1 MGTEPKRIL
10 IIEDDPRI
18 VELLLLHLG
27 EDGYLPEACARGSE
41 GLALLEEKNY
51 VLLIL
56 DIMLPDIS
64 GIEICKTLRAKGNR
78 IPLLMLTARG
88 DELDKV
94 LGLELGADDYMT
106 KPFGI
111 RELLARIKALIRRS
125 EELAPAAGGP
135 HPERVMHRGELVL
148 DTERRTVS
156 VRDTPVEL
164 TAREFDLL
172 RLFAQSP
179 GKAYSREELL
189 RTIWGY
195 NFDGYQHTVNS
206 HINRLRAKIEEDQGN
221 PRFIQTVWGF
231 GYKFSPSFGD
241 DEK

>member
-1 MGTEPKRIL
+1 MQTEPRRIL

-18 VELLLLHLG
+18 VELLLLHIR
-27 EDGYLPEACARGSE
+27 EDGYLPEAAERGSE

-51 VLLIL
+51 LLLIL

-64 GIEICKTLRAKGNR
+64 GIEICKNLRARGDK
-78 IPLLMLTARG
+78 IPVLMLTARG

-106 KPFGI
+106 KPFSI

-125 EELAPAAGGP
+125 EELAPAAGEP
-135 HPERVMHRGELVL
+135 LPERIMHRGELVL

-189 RTIWGY
+189 RRIWGY

-206 HINRLRAKIEEDQGN
+206 HINRLRAKIEEDQAN

-231 GYKFSPSFGD
+231 GYKFSPSFGG
-241 DEK
+241 EEE

>member
-1 MGTEPKRIL
+1 MQTEPKRIL

-18 VELLLLHLG
+18 VELLLLHIR
-27 EDGYLPEACARGSE
+27 EDGYLPEACERGSK

-51 VLLIL
+51 LLLIL

-88 DELDKV
+88 DEIDKV

-125 EELAPAAGGP
+125 EEAAPGAGAP
-135 HPERVMHRGELVL
+135 LPERVMQHGELVI

-164 TAREFDLL
+164 TPREFDLL

-206 HINRLRAKIEEDQGN
+206 HINRLRAKIEEDQAN

-231 GYKFSPSFGD
+231 GYKFSPSFREE
-241 DEK
+241 EK

>member
-1 MGTEPKRIL
+1 MQTEPKRIL

-18 VELLLLHLG
+18 VELLLLHIR
-27 EDGYLPEACARGSE
+27 EDGYLPEACERGSK

-51 VLLIL
+51 LLLIL

-88 DELDKV
+88 DEIDKV

-125 EELAPAAGGP
+125 EEAAPGAGAP
-135 HPERVMHRGELVL
+135 LPERVMQHGELVI

-156 VRDTPVEL
+156 VRNTPVEL
-164 TAREFDLL
+164 TPREFDLL

-206 HINRLRAKIEEDQGN
+206 HINRLRAKIEEDQAN

-231 GYKFSPSFGD
+231 GYKFSPSFREE
-241 DEK
+241 EK